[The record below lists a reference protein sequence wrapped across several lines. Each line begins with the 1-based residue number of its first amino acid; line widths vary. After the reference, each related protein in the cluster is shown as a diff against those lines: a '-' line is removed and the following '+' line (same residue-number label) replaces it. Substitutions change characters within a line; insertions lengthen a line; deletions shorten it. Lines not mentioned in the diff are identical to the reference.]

1 MDFMTDRDVQKY
13 SQDGYVVLDGLLTS
27 RECDEL
33 RQRMAEI
40 VDRMDVPQHCRTTF
54 STSPDQQQQQG
65 NADYFI
71 TSGDKIRFFF
81 EKGVFDD
88 KGEFLVPKQR
98 SLNKVGHALHA
109 YEPLYKEVT
118 HSAKVQGMAKK
129 LGLVS
134 PVILQSMFIFKQPG
148 IGGEV
153 TPHQDAT
160 FLHTEPLGR
169 VAGLWIALED
179 ATVNNG
185 CLWFIPGSHNSNGTT
200 LTRTA
205 RPFVVCVCVCVMLCV
220 ESRFAPGG
228 VSRRMVRTPKGSFPL
243 THFTG
248 LEPAYEDAKFIPVP
262 VKKGGVI
269 LIHGEVVHRSAEN
282 TSEDSRHVYTFH
294 VMEAQDTRW
303 SPDNWLQPTEEL
315 PFPPL
320 YTK

>member
-1 MDFMTDRDVQKY
+1 MDFMTDQDVQKY
-13 SQDGYVVLDGLLTS
+13 KEDGYVVLDGLLTS
-27 RECDEL
+27 QECDEL

-40 VDRMDVPQHCRTTF
+40 VDRMDVPDHCRTTF
-54 STSPDQQQQQG
+54 STYHDEQLKKQMQG

-88 KGEFLVPKQR
+88 KGEFIVPKQQ

-109 YEPLYKEVT
+109 YEALYKKVT
-118 HSAKVQGMAKK
+118 HSPKVQGIAKK
-129 LGLVS
+129 LGLVN
-134 PVILQSMFIFKQPG
+134 PVILQSMYIFKQPG

-160 FLHTEPLGR
+160 FLYTEPLGR
-169 VAGLWIALED
+169 VMGLWIALED

-185 CLWFIPGSHNSNGTT
+185 CLWFIPGSQSSGI
-200 LTRTA
+200 
-205 RPFVVCVCVCVMLCV
+205 
-220 ESRFAPGG
+220 
-228 VSRRMVRTPKGSFPL
+228 SRRMVRTPKGSFPL
-243 THFTG
+243 TDFIG
-248 LEPAYEDAKFIPVP
+248 REPTYDEDKFVAAP
-262 VKKGGVI
+262 VKKGGVV

-294 VMEAQDTRW
+294 IMEALDTRW

>member
-1 MDFMTDRDVQKY
+1 MSHELHSSEQTTMDFMSDQDVQKY
-13 SQDGYVVLDGLLTS
+13 LEDGYVVLDGLLTS
-27 RECDEL
+27 QECDEL

-40 VDRMDVPQHCRTTF
+40 VDQMDVPQHCRTTF
-54 STSPDQQQQQG
+54 STYHDEQLKTQG

-88 KGEFLVPKQR
+88 KGEFIVPKQR

-109 YEPLYKEVT
+109 YEPLYKKVT
-118 HSAKVQGMAKK
+118 HSPRIQGIAKK
-129 LGLVS
+129 LGLVH
-134 PVILQSMFIFKQPG
+134 PVILQSMFIFKQVFVCFL
-148 IGGEV
+148 V
-153 TPHQDAT
+153 TAHQDAT
-160 FLHTEPLGR
+160 FLYTEPLGR
-169 VAGLWIALED
+169 VMGLWIALED

-185 CLWFIPGSHNSNGTT
+185 CLWFIPGSHNSGI
-200 LTRTA
+200 
-205 RPFVVCVCVCVMLCV
+205 
-220 ESRFAPGG
+220 
-228 VSRRMVRTPKGSFPL
+228 SRRMVRTPPGTFPL
-243 THFTG
+243 TDFIGQEQAHDD
-248 LEPAYEDAKFIPVP
+248 EKFVLAP
-262 VKKGGVI
+262 VKKGGVV

-294 VMEAQDTRW
+294 IMESQDTRW

>member
-13 SQDGYVVLDGLLTS
+13 MEDGYVVLDGLLTP

-40 VDRMDVPQHCRTTF
+40 VDRMDVPGHCRTTF
-54 STSPDQQQQQG
+54 STSHDEQLQTQG

-88 KGEFLVPKQR
+88 KGEFIVPKQR

-109 YEPLYKEVT
+109 YEPLYKQVT
-118 HSAKVQGMAKK
+118 HSPKIQGMAKK
-129 LGLVS
+129 LGLMS

-148 IGGEV
+148 FGGEV

-160 FLHTEPLGR
+160 FLYTEPLGR
-169 VAGLWIALED
+169 VMGLWVALED

-185 CLWFIPGSHNSNGTT
+185 CLWFIPGSHTSGI
-200 LTRTA
+200 
-205 RPFVVCVCVCVMLCV
+205 
-220 ESRFAPGG
+220 
-228 VSRRMVRTPKGSFPL
+228 SRRMVRTPKGTFPL
-243 THFTG
+243 TDFRG
-248 LEPAYEDAKFIPVP
+248 REQAYADERFVAAP
-262 VKKGGVI
+262 VKKGGVV
-269 LIHGEVVHRSAEN
+269 LIHGEVVHRSAVN

-294 VMEAQDTRW
+294 LMEAQDTRW

>member
-13 SQDGYVVLDGLLTS
+13 MEDGYVVLDGLLTPQ
-27 RECDEL
+27 ECDEL

-40 VDRMDVPQHCRTTF
+40 VEHMDIPHHCRTTF
-54 STSPDQQQQQG
+54 STYHDEQLKTQMQG

-81 EKGVFDD
+81 EKGAFDD
-88 KGEFLVPKQR
+88 KGEFIVPKQR

-109 YEPLYKEVT
+109 YEPVYKKVT
-118 HSAKVQGMAKK
+118 HSPNVQGMAKK

-160 FLHTEPLGR
+160 FLYTEPLGR
-169 VAGLWIALED
+169 VMGLWIALED
-179 ATVNNG
+179 ATANNG
-185 CLWFIPGSHNSNGTT
+185 CLWFIPGSHNSGI
-200 LTRTA
+200 
-205 RPFVVCVCVCVMLCV
+205 
-220 ESRFAPGG
+220 
-228 VSRRMVRTPKGSFPL
+228 SRRMVRTPKGTFPL
-243 THFTG
+243 TDFSGREQTYDD
-248 LEPAYEDAKFIPVP
+248 EKFVVAP
-262 VKKGGVI
+262 VKKGNSLKWLSFLLPREG
-269 LIHGEVVHRSAEN
+269 VHRSAE
-282 TSEDSRHVYTFH
+282 TPRTTSRHVYTFH
-294 VMEAQDTRW
+294 LCMEAQTPSW

-320 YTK
+320 YAK